1 MAKELTGFR
10 IAHADIIDI
19 SSGTPQVQEMDFN
32 FARGEGIAIYS
43 VEFKLKFSEI
53 ASTAFEDGIVNMSL
67 HVENDTLETTFIDI
81 AADGFTTD
89 DSEIIAE
96 GVWGSIG
103 QDEAATRGG
112 SAAAMG
118 WLSKN
123 SWDYLQILGAPL
135 VIAINPT
142 FRVENF
148 GVFAFQADDH
158 RCTMWYKYVELTDR
172 EVRDAFF
179 RRR

>member
-1 MAKELTGFR
+1 MARELTGIR
-10 IAHADIIDI
+10 VAKADLIDV
-19 SSGTPQVQEMDFN
+19 SSGTPEQIELDFN

-43 VEFKLKFSEI
+43 IEFMVAINEV
-53 ASTAFEDGIVNMSL
+53 ATSTFADANTNLSV
-67 HVENDTLETTFIDI
+67 HVENDTLEATFADV
-81 AADGFTTD
+81 AADGFTTE

-96 GVWGSIG
+96 ANFGYAV

-118 WLSKN
+118 WLSPN
-123 SWDYLQILGAPL
+123 QFNYLQKIGTPL

-142 FRVENF
+142 FRVDNV
-148 GVFAFQADDH
+148 GATGNTDDH
-158 RCTMWYKYVELTDR
+158 RLTMWYKYVELTDR